1 MDPGFL
7 KMYLFFRTTILDVNI
22 ECIYFL
28 NCVNDIVV
36 MNTLFLEIWPK
47 RT

>member
-7 KMYLFFRTTILDVNI
+7 KMYLFFQTTTLDVNI

-28 NCVNDIVV
+28 NCINDIVV
-36 MNTLFLEIWPK
+36 LNTLFLEIWPK